1 MRISDGRYARDMR
14 RYELARRMLEY
25 EARTMTIA
33 AWTGLTKY
41 RIQTLFREYEGIGP
55 AIRHRG
61 ISPFQSS
68 VFSRTLELECESS
81 VLAGIELELQ
91 VVPEEVMAEPA
102 AALPSLTRG
111 ERLVDAFDLYRALV
125 PVTHF
130 TLEHALLLAKELS
143 QRKVLTVSCCDRCDG
158 VMIVD
163 LIGSIQE
170 ECAFCRLDKR
180 TTDRIV

>member
-1 MRISDGRYARDMR
+1 MRISDSRYARDMR

-25 EARTMTIA
+25 EVRTMTIA

-41 RIQTLFREYEGIGP
+41 RIQTMFREYEGIG
-55 AIRHRG
+55 ASIRHRG

-91 VVPEEVMAEPA
+91 VIPEEVISEPA
-102 AALPSLTRG
+102 EALPGLARG
-111 ERLVDAFDLYRALV
+111 ERLLDAFDLYRAMV
-125 PVTHF
+125 PVAHF
-130 TLEHALLLAKELS
+130 TLEHALLLVKELS
-143 QRKVLTVSCCDRCDG
+143 QRKTLTLACCVRCGG

-163 LIGSIQE
+163 LIGLFHE
-170 ECAFCRLDKR
+170 ECAFCRLDR
-180 TTDRIV
+180 RTDRNV